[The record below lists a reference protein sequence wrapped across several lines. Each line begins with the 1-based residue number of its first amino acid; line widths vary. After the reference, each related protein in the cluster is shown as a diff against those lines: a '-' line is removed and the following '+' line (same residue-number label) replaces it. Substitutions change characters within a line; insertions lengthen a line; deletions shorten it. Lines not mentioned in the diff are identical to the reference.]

1 MLGIVGG
8 VGPESTADY
17 YRRLIDGWR
26 ERGPVNT
33 YPSILLESL
42 DSASALEA
50 VIAGDLEPAVSLF
63 DTSCG
68 DTRK

>member
-26 ERGPVNT
+26 ERGPVDT
-33 YPSILLESL
+33 YPSILLVRTGKAYLGRSR
-42 DSASALEA
+42 SS
-50 VIAGDLEPAVSLF
+50 PAVMAP
-63 DTSCG
+63 
-68 DTRK
+68 R